1 MRCFH
6 RTRPLLPLAALAA
19 ASWLLTPG
27 TAGATVVIQ
36 PSLAEMTARSGVVVR
51 GLVEEVTVTTGESDK
66 RVLTLT
72 RIRVLEAVKGPK
84 AGDTV
89 TLYQVGGQL
98 GNFVSRMVG
107 MSPFS
112 RGEEVVLFG
121 ATFLAQDTVKFLQ
134 DNRKGSVPDATLRP
148 SGGWMVMYG
157 IGVGKF
163 LVERDNALPLP
174 MVIEQMGDV
183 EVAHQRAE
191 GLVFADQAVRTR
203 QPLPVFMQEVRRLA
217 ATPAR
222 RAP

>member
-1 MRCFH
+1 MRWLN
-6 RTRPLLPLAALAA
+6 RASPLLSLAAFAA
-19 ASWLLTPG
+19 ALWLLAPG

-36 PSLAEMTARSGVVVR
+36 PSLAEMTARSGVVLR
-51 GLVEEVTVTTGESDK
+51 GLVEESTVTIGENDK

-72 RIRVLEAVKGPK
+72 RIRVLESVKGPK

-89 TLYQVGGQL
+89 TLYQVGGQV
-98 GNFVSRMVG
+98 GNFVSKLVG
-107 MSPFS
+107 MSQFN

-121 ATFLAQDTVKFLQ
+121 ATFLAQDTVAFLQ
-134 DNRKGSVPDATLRP
+134 GNRKGSVPDATLRP
-148 SGGWMVMYG
+148 SGGWVVQYG

-163 LVERDNALPLP
+163 LVTRDQSAPLP

-191 GLVFADQAVRTR
+191 GLVFADKPVRTQ